1 MQRLSS
7 NKAKR
12 ALEFLIRKKLGSVSA
27 EIRFTPYFPSGFPE
41 LNSVE
46 VEILYNDGKGKTS
59 PFIVDYNANVGF
71 NISHVTQVGSSFAKL
86 FRWMEKQ
93 AQREAVFKIDGISV
107 FTKYDS
113 IETALIEMELED
125 SHGN

>member
-12 ALEFLIRKKLGSVSA
+12 VLEFLIRKKLGIVSA
-27 EIRFTPYFPSGFPE
+27 EIRFTPSFIE
-41 LNSVE
+41 LNNIE
-46 VEILYNDGKGKTS
+46 VEILYNDGKGKTL
-59 PFIVDYNANVGF
+59 PLVAEQHTIVGLI
-71 NISHVTQVGSSFAKL
+71 ISHVMYAGSSFAKL
-86 FRWMEKQ
+86 LRWIEKQ
-93 AQREAVFKIDGISV
+93 TQREAVFKIDGISV

-113 IETALIEMELED
+113 IETTLIEMELED